1 MLRISP
7 FWNSLLLLL
16 APVLLVLPLS
26 PLATD
31 LWAHHLL
38 SSKLEQIQIA
48 QQTRHQDLDQ
58 VLREQM
64 GRFAFDCG
72 SGDLALLRDPKFY
85 NNHIRLQGLQLA
97 SGEGCSSLGP
107 AIPPA
112 AVGLSATYPSQERGL
127 TATASQF
134 DTEQELVAY
143 FRIGGNTIYW
153 VLNNSWTHDLLKT
166 PCANCFFIEFT
177 PLERGQHTQL
187 FPRGERA
194 IKEEPDSQ
202 SLSAVS
208 PSSQLKQT
216 LWAGAALREYARE
229 QVYLYGFWG
238 SVALGVVLVALYW
251 LQRNYRRSLKSLL
264 EAGIERREFTPFYQP
279 IVDSRTLRVVG
290 FEALL
295 RWQRGGD
302 QVSPGA
308 FIDYAEEQGLI
319 MPMTGQLLEQVIKD
333 LCVLGAEQWVSV
345 NLVAAHIE
353 QPRLREL
360 LQRHHWP
367 SPLRLTFELTERN
380 PITDIEGA
388 AREITALQQ
397 RGYHFKLDDFGTGY
411 GGFAYLQ
418 QLGIRQI
425 KIDKM
430 FVDTIGTNDLKRSVL
445 DAIIAFGRESDME
458 MIAEGVET
466 REQVEYLSQQ
476 GVYLIQGYV
485 YGKPMSLAQLL
496 KWQTLWQ

>member
-7 FWNSLLLLL
+7 LWNSLLLLL
-16 APVLLVLPLS
+16 APVLVVLPLS
-26 PLATD
+26 PLATN

-38 SSKLEQIQIA
+38 SSKLEQILLA
-48 QQTRHQDLDQ
+48 QQIRHQDLDQ

-64 GRFAFDCG
+64 SRFTFDCG
-72 SGDLALLRDPKFY
+72 AGDLALLRDPKFY

-107 AIPPA
+107 AIPPV
-112 AVGLSATYPSQERGL
+112 AVGLSDHPPSKERGL
-127 TATASQF
+127 TATANQF
-134 DTEQELVAY
+134 HTEQELVAY
-143 FRIGGNTIYW
+143 FRIGRNTIYW

-166 PCANCFFIEFT
+166 PCANCFFVEFT
-177 PLERGQHTQL
+177 PLETSQHALL
-187 FPRGERA
+187 FTRGESA
-194 IKEEPDSQ
+194 IQQEPASQ

-229 QVYLYGFWG
+229 QVYLYGLWG
-238 SVALGVVLVALYW
+238 SAALGVGLVAIYW
-251 LQRNYRRSLKSLL
+251 LQRNYRRSLKGLL
-264 EAGIERREFTPFYQP
+264 EAGIERREFSPFYQP
-279 IVDSRTLRVVG
+279 IVDSRIQQVVG

-302 QVSPGA
+302 QVPPGA

-319 MPMTGQLLEQVIKD
+319 MPMTEQLLEQVIKD
-333 LCVLGAEQWVSV
+333 LTVLGAGQWVSV

-353 QPRLREL
+353 QPRLRAL

-380 PITDIEGA
+380 PITDIEAA
-388 AREITALQQ
+388 AREITVLQQ

-411 GGFAYLQ
+411 GGFSYLQ
-418 QLGIRQI
+418 RLGIRQI

-445 DAIIAFGRESDME
+445 DAIIAFGRESEME

-496 KWQTLWQ
+496 KWQSLWQ